1 MFRLASEAGAV
12 ARATATTVLALM
24 ILSATASAGEPP
36 KAAQRSKTV
45 LCTVTPIRMLAQE
58 VIGETSALAC
68 DLLLA
73 ADVGCPHDYSLTV
86 RDKRKIDE
94 AAAVLC
100 IGEGYEAFLDPLR
113 KTAPDKFLT
122 ISAGC
127 EWIET
132 CSHGHAHDHG
142 HDHGHDHARNAH
154 VWMSPAQAIKLVEG
168 IEKALSRLD
177 PPRAEQ
183 YAKNAVAARE
193 RLSALRAEA
202 ESLAKRVRGRR
213 VAASE
218 AFAYLARD
226 LGLEVALELPDHEVH
241 GSAARDTAD
250 VLRKAREAK
259 LVGVLTERG
268 ARSKLADAVLRE
280 SGAPQIDLDTLIG
293 ESAAGVTYGSR
304 MRSVYLAI
312 EAALAEKERP

>member
-1 MFRLASEAGAV
+1 MIRLASGAGAV
-12 ARATATTVLALM
+12 AQAAATTVLALM

-36 KAAQRSKTV
+36 PAAQRSKTV

-86 RDKRKIDE
+86 RDKRKIEE

-127 EWIET
+127 DWIET
-132 CSHGHAHDHG
+132 CTHGHAHDHG
-142 HDHGHDHARNAH
+142 HDHAHDHARNAH

-168 IEKALSRLD
+168 IEKALSHLD

-293 ESAAGVTYGSR
+293 ESTAGATYGSR